1 MIEVQIGRH
10 VDKALID
17 GVDMHVLG
25 AHVFQIDAVDLRRH
39 LHVVLHAR
47 YGFDVVDAVGNLEQ
61 TAAIVYPE
69 VLHGL
74 RDGKADGRASARF
87 VGNDQVGGE
96 RIEPTV
102 DALDAGIKR
111 LEVDA
116 DVGVL
121 PVRHPYP
128 SIKHMFLSNTCSIIP
143 ARPDTVKS
151 DQKGTGLFW
160 SVYIVLTVGR

>member
-1 MIEVQIGRH
+1 M
-10 VDKALID
+10 
-17 GVDMHVLG
+17 
-25 AHVFQIDAVDLRRH
+25 
-39 LHVVLHAR
+39 LHAW
-47 YGFDVVDAVGNLEQ
+47 YGRDVVDAIGNFEQ

-116 DVGVL
+116 DIGVL
-121 PVRHPYP
+121 LVRHASSHQTHVLIEYLFDNTR
-128 SIKHMFLSNTCSIIP
+128 STGHRQNLSK
-143 ARPDTVKS
+143 RDWFVLVGMVVRL
-151 DQKGTGLFW
+151 DR
-160 SVYIVLTVGR
+160 VLTQL

>member
-17 GVDMHVLG
+17 GVDVHVLG
-25 AHVFQIDAVDLRRH
+25 ADVFQIDTVDFRRH
-39 LHVVLHAR
+39 LHVMLHAW
-47 YGFDVVDAVGNLEQ
+47 YGRDVVDAIGNFEQ

-116 DVGVL
+116 DIGVL
-121 PVRHPYP
+121 LVRHPSLP
-128 SIKHMFLSNTCSIIP
+128 SNTCSYRIP
-143 ARPDTVKS
+143 VR
-151 DQKGTGLFW
+151 
-160 SVYIVLTVGR
+160 

>member
-1 MIEVQIGRH
+1 MN
-10 VDKALID
+10 
-17 GVDMHVLG
+17 VLRTD
-25 AHVFQIDAVDLRRH
+25 VFQVDTVDLRRY

-47 YGFDVVDAVGNLEQ
+47 YGLNVVDAIGYFEQ
-61 TAAIVYPE
+61 ATTVMDAE

-74 RDGKADGRASARF
+74 GDSEADGRASARF

-96 RIEPTV
+96 RIEPTI

-121 PVRHPYP
+121 LVRHPSP
-128 SIKHMFLSNTCSIIP
+128 PIKHMFLSNTCSIIP
-143 ARPDTVKS
+143 ARPDTVK
-151 DQKGTGLFW
+151 TCLFLAGMVVRLHRVFNAALKSAKQLGKARFVAW
-160 SVYIVLTVGR
+160 A

>member
-1 MIEVQIGRH
+1 M
-10 VDKALID
+10 
-17 GVDMHVLG
+17 
-25 AHVFQIDAVDLRRH
+25 
-39 LHVVLHAR
+39 LHAR
-47 YGFDVVDAVGNLEQ
+47 CGLDVVDAVGNLEQ
-61 TAAIVYPE
+61 ATAVMDSE

-74 RDGKADGRASARF
+74 GNGETDGRTPARF

-116 DVGVL
+116 DIGVL
-121 PVRHPYP
+121 LVRHPCP

-143 ARPDTVKS
+143 ACTDTVKICPFLAS
-151 DQKGTGLFW
+151 MVVRLHRGFNAALKSAKQLGKARF
-160 SVYIVLTVGR
+160 VA

>member
-1 MIEVQIGRH
+1 
-10 VDKALID
+10 
-17 GVDMHVLG
+17 MHVLG
-25 AHVFQIDAVDLRRH
+25 ADVFQIDTVDFRRH
-39 LHVVLHAR
+39 LHVMLHAW
-47 YGFDVVDAVGNLEQ
+47 YGRDVVDAIGNFEQ

-116 DVGVL
+116 DIGVL
-121 PVRHPYP
+121 LVRHPCP
-128 SIKHMFLSNTCSIIP
+128 IIKHMFLSNICSIIP
-143 ARPDTVKS
+143 SHPDIVKTC
-151 DQKGTGLFW
+151 QKGTGLFW
-160 SVYIVLTVGR
+160 

>member
-1 MIEVQIGRH
+1 
-10 VDKALID
+10 
-17 GVDMHVLG
+17 MHVLRTD
-25 AHVFQIDAVDLRRH
+25 VFQIDAVDLRRY

-47 YGFDVVDAVGNLEQ
+47 HGLDVVDAIGNLEQ
-61 TAAIVYPE
+61 AAAIMDAE

-74 RDGKADGRASARF
+74 RDGEADGRASARF

-116 DVGVL
+116 DIGVL
-121 PVRHPYP
+121 LVRHGLLP
-128 SIKHMFLSNTCSIIP
+128 SNTCSYRILV
-143 ARPDTVKS
+143 R
-151 DQKGTGLFW
+151 
-160 SVYIVLTVGR
+160 